1 MSLEN
6 NKNNKIKYGD
16 VAQLVRAGGCLPPS
30 VVCSSHTFPANF
42 NNVNSLIF
50 KIEYRRLQQIIEYKK
65 D

>member
-6 NKNNKIKYGD
+6 NKIKYGGM
-16 VAQLVRAGGCLPPS
+16 AQLVGQQTVNLW
-30 VVCSSHTFPANF
+30 VVGSSPTATANF
-42 NNVNSLIF
+42 NNVDSLIF

>member
-6 NKNNKIKYGD
+6 NKIKYGGI
-16 VAQLVRAGGCLPPS
+16 VQLIEQRTVNPW
-30 VVCSSHTFPANF
+30 VVGLSPTVTASF
-42 NNVNSLIF
+42 NNVDSLIF

>member
-6 NKNNKIKYGD
+6 NKIKYGGI
-16 VAQLVRAGGCLPPS
+16 AQLVGQQTVNLW
-30 VVCSSHTFPANF
+30 VVGSSPTATANS
-42 NNVNSLIF
+42 NNVDSLIF

>member
-6 NKNNKIKYGD
+6 NKIKYGGI
-16 VAQLVRAGGCLPPS
+16 VQLIEQRTVNPW
-30 VVCSSHTFPANF
+30 VVGLSPTATANF
-42 NNVNSLIF
+42 NNVDSLIF

>member
-6 NKNNKIKYGD
+6 NKII
-16 VAQLVRAGGCLPPS
+16 
-30 VVCSSHTFPANF
+30 
-42 NNVNSLIF
+42 NNVDSLIF

>member
-6 NKNNKIKYGD
+6 NKIKYGGI
-16 VAQLVRAGGCLPPS
+16 VQLIEQRTVNPW
-30 VVCSSHTFPANF
+30 VVGLSPTVTANF
-42 NNVNSLIF
+42 NNIDSLIF